1 MVNLRPVCVSI
12 GFTILG
18 LCAPVAVGSTEKQA
32 QTNSQVLAIQ
42 NCRSNGVK
50 DCAVR
55 WDSCTKLA
63 ETNRS
68 ERNIL
73 FMLRAKRLINKNIG
87 FLGHSESTQELFC
100 AEIRRCE
107 ASHSRQYSN
116 NEYPSCN
123 DK

>member
-1 MVNLRPVCVSI
+1 MVNLHRVIVSI

-18 LCAPVAVGSTEKQA
+18 LCAQAAIGSTEKQA
-32 QTNSQVLAIQ
+32 PTNSQALQTQ
-42 NCRSNGVK
+42 NCRSNDAK
-50 DCAVR
+50 DCALS
-55 WDSCTKLA
+55 WNSCTKLA

>member
-1 MVNLRPVCVSI
+1 MVNPRPVFVSI

-18 LCAPVAVGSTEKQA
+18 LCTPVAVGSIEKQA
-32 QTNSQVLAIQ
+32 QTNSQVLEIQ

-107 ASHSRQYSN
+107 VSHSRQYSN

>member
-32 QTNSQVLAIQ
+32 QTNSQVLEIQ
-42 NCRSNGVK
+42 N
-50 DCAVR
+50 CAVR

-107 ASHSRQYSN
+107 VSHSRQYSN